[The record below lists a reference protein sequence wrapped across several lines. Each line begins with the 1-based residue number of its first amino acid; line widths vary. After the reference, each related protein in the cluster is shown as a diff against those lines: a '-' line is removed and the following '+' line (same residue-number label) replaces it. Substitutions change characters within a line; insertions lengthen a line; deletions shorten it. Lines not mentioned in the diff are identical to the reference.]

1 MKKLSLFFTAITLS
15 LATAQS
21 VNASSLYEEGI
32 SSESLIEV
40 NADNNFNTPTP
51 TGRYFVLSHV
61 AFQGKPDK
69 RFGWPTYVG
78 SFDDAIRLARQHNIV
93 AFHYYVNGDSSATG
107 AMYPFYSITGYEA
120 REGNRQTVGVVMERK
135 TVH

>member
-1 MKKLSLFFTAITLS
+1 MKKLPLLFAAVSLS
-15 LATAQS
+15 LAAVQS
-21 VNASSLYEEGI
+21 VSASSLSEEDTL
-32 SSESLIEV
+32 SENLNEITE
-40 NADNNFNTPTP
+40 NNNLSTPTP

-69 RFGWPTYVG
+69 RFGWPAYVG
-78 SFDDAIRLARQHNIV
+78 NFDDAIRLARQNNIA

-107 AMYPFYSITGYEA
+107 AMYPFYSVTGYEA
-120 REGNRQTVGVVMERK
+120 REGDRQTVGVIMEHK